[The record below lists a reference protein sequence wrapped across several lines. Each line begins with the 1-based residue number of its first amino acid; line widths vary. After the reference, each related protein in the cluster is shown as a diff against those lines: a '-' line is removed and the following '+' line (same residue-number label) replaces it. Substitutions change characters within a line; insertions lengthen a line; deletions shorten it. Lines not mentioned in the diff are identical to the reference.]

1 MRHMPGQPVVVVSA
15 AGVSGWPRAISPPLR
30 QLSPPHFQP
39 QARYVSSHRA
49 MSESAWGARSR
60 SSSPQGPVQV
70 HAGHS
75 PGYVTVHSPRLLVA
89 SPRAMPP
96 PVVPAVPFQV
106 PVYGRAVYA
115 SVAVPAARQ
124 NTMPSRA
131 QGRSQAQ
138 KPHTMHLASAPAMPL
153 KSRPSELEDS
163 SEYSP
168 RDSVWKRYFCNG
180 GRGLP
185 SPTSSVAKQ
194 AAPSGRAS
202 GKESPIPTR
211 VTEEVVQLRTPQQ
224 EEGHGVALDHCAQSE
239 LVNMQSADVEAKGE
253 ASLQTETPGSQVSK
267 GESPLRTLPG
277 SEGRAAQAAQAAQAP
292 RPGPPAQ
299 ERARPQSS
307 ESQLLAYAEAVSDE
321 ELLELSALARPP
333 PVRGVIESVLMLL
346 GFRDA
351 SWAAARAAFEEPE
364 RFKEKLRSFNATNTS
379 RLQYQKLRR
388 SLEVTKSLDR
398 TRKKS
403 LALEEW
409 CRAVAE
415 VLTLRYSEA
424 ALAEAASKRASG
436 AVSNVQRADE
446 AKVPSRP
453 ALGDLVVTPDIYS
466 MTPNELRQVRDLTVH
481 RPKVGEVTFHGEI
494 DLLSNRSILE
504 ELPKVVRL
512 EPGEVVLYPDSQNK
526 PSEGEGLNR
535 PATITLFGCLP
546 PQAADFTDEE
556 SKARYRHRIA
566 EMTESKGAH
575 FLDYD
580 CDKGLWQFCVDHF

>member
-1 MRHMPGQPVVVVSA
+1 
-15 AGVSGWPRAISPPLR
+15 
-30 QLSPPHFQP
+30 
-39 QARYVSSHRA
+39 
-49 MSESAWGARSR
+49 
-60 SSSPQGPVQV
+60 
-70 HAGHS
+70 
-75 PGYVTVHSPRLLVA
+75 
-89 SPRAMPP
+89 MPP

-180 GRGLP
+180 GRGLDFPPQPPRWPNRPHPVGELPAKRVP
-185 SPTSSVAKQ
+185 SQRESRRKWSNYVPLSRRKAM
-194 AAPSGRAS
+194 AS
-202 GKESPIPTR
+202 HWTICR
-211 VTEEVVQLRTPQQ
+211 
-224 EEGHGVALDHCAQSE
+224 
-239 LVNMQSADVEAKGE
+239 EAKGE

-364 RFKEKLRSFNATNTS
+364 REAAFLQCNQYFPPAVPEASTEPRRACTKGIQVDGFHVCWECNTF
-379 RLQYQKLRR
+379 LRR
-388 SLEVTKSLDR
+388 
-398 TRKKS
+398 RKKS

-436 AVSNVQRADE
+436 AVSN
-446 AKVPSRP
+446 VPSRP

>member
-1 MRHMPGQPVVVVSA
+1 
-15 AGVSGWPRAISPPLR
+15 
-30 QLSPPHFQP
+30 
-39 QARYVSSHRA
+39 
-49 MSESAWGARSR
+49 
-60 SSSPQGPVQV
+60 
-70 HAGHS
+70 
-75 PGYVTVHSPRLLVA
+75 
-89 SPRAMPP
+89 MPP

-346 GFRDA
+346 GFRYA